1 MVTARMSWTG
11 GKRFEG
17 KSVFGHT
24 IVTDTAKESGGQES
38 GYKPTE
44 LLLYAIAGCTGV
56 DVVGILQKQRQE
68 LTALEIEVVGHQPD
82 TYPKPYHT
90 VEIKY
95 RARGKNLDSQK
106 VTQAV
111 ELSMEKYCS
120 VSQTVKC
127 ETKVTTAVEVI
138 LE

>member
-1 MVTARMSWTG
+1 MVTAKMNWTG

-17 KSVFGHT
+17 RSAFGHI
-24 IVTDTAKESGGQES
+24 IVTDSGKASGGQES

-68 LTALEIEVVGHQPD
+68 LSSLEIEVVGHQPD

-95 RARGKNLDSQK
+95 RARGKNLDRQK
-106 VTQAV
+106 VVQAV
-111 ELSMEKYCS
+111 ELSMNKYCS
-120 VSQTVKC
+120 VSQTVKH
-127 ETKVTTAVEVI
+127 ETGVTTTIEVI
-138 LE
+138 PE